1 MDMEFIQERL
11 GQAFQTYVSG
21 LLDLL
26 PGLIGGGLV
35 ILIGWLIAK
44 LLRLVV
50 GRIGSRTLD
59 PFAERSGLDE
69 VMAKL
74 GGIKLSKLLGGLVY
88 WLTILVFLLA
98 ASDVMGVEVVGRAV
112 EELFAYLPTLLT
124 ALAIFLFGMWGAD
137 KANKAVTQLTNSVG
151 LAGGRIVSKVVA
163 GLIVVFA
170 TITALNVAG
179 VDTSLITA
187 NIQIMIAGLL
197 LAFAISYGF
206 ASRTILTNILSSY
219 YGKERF
225 KPGMRIRIGNDEG
238 VIERIDS
245 ISFTLRTA
253 DSEVLL
259 PTSHLISERVVVI
272 GTSEEGSEV

>member
-1 MDMEFIQERL
+1 MDMDFIMERL
-11 GQAFQTYVSG
+11 EHAFRTYLAG

-35 ILIGWLIAK
+35 ILIGWLLAK
-44 LLRLVV
+44 LLRLVLVRV
-50 GRIGSRTLD
+50 GVRTLD

-69 VMAKL
+69 VLAKL
-74 GGIKLSKLLGGLVY
+74 GGVKLSKLLGGLVY
-88 WLTILVFLLA
+88 WFTILVFLLA
-98 ASDVMGVEVVGRAV
+98 ASDVMGIEVVGRAV
-112 EELFAYLPTLLT
+112 EAVFAYLPTLMT
-124 ALAIFLFGMWGAD
+124 AVVIFLFGMWGAD
-137 KANKAVTQLTNSVG
+137 KVNKLVTQLTNSVG
-151 LAGGRIVSKVVA
+151 LAGGRIVSKVLA

-187 NIQIMIAGLL
+187 NIQILIAGLL

-225 KPGMRIRIGNDEG
+225 KPGMRIRIGDDEG
-238 VIERIDS
+238 VIDRIDS
-245 ISFTLRTA
+245 ISFTLHTA

-259 PTSHLISERVVVI
+259 PTSKLITERVVVI
-272 GTSEEGSEV
+272 DAPAESEEQ

>member
-98 ASDVMGVEVVGRAV
+98 ASDVSCWPSTTRPA
-112 EELFAYLPTLLT
+112 
-124 ALAIFLFGMWGAD
+124 
-137 KANKAVTQLTNSVG
+137 
-151 LAGGRIVSKVVA
+151 R
-163 GLIVVFA
+163 
-170 TITALNVAG
+170 
-179 VDTSLITA
+179 
-187 NIQIMIAGLL
+187 
-197 LAFAISYGF
+197 
-206 ASRTILTNILSSY
+206 
-219 YGKERF
+219 
-225 KPGMRIRIGNDEG
+225 
-238 VIERIDS
+238 
-245 ISFTLRTA
+245 
-253 DSEVLL
+253 
-259 PTSHLISERVVVI
+259 
-272 GTSEEGSEV
+272 